1 MAVEAWLPDFW
12 WYTIGVRNAKSA
24 QTGVAETKT
33 RRTFMKNEAFIEEVK
48 VGFGVFL
55 MGFFRTLF
63 KRIVRGL
70 VILEKKL
77 ADAIKKWLPLRSAA

>member
-1 MAVEAWLPDFW
+1 
-12 WYTIGVRNAKSA
+12 
-24 QTGVAETKT
+24 
-33 RRTFMKNEAFIEEVK
+33 MKNEAFIEEVK

-55 MGFFRTLF
+55 VGFFRNLF

>member
-1 MAVEAWLPDFW
+1 
-12 WYTIGVRNAKSA
+12 
-24 QTGVAETKT
+24 
-33 RRTFMKNEAFIEEVK
+33 MKNEAFIEEVK

-55 MGFFRTLF
+55 MGFFRNLF

-77 ADAIKKWLPLRSAA
+77 ADAIKKRLPLRSAA